1 MLVLATFVAIL
12 GQVPVRHAEAAG
24 AGIFELDAPEYFVQE
39 GAAVPVTI
47 LRTGGTTLTED
58 VTVTLELEGGTVN
71 EDYPA
76 STITQLATFA
86 KGSNPTQV
94 TVYFQTLNQA
104 RISHNTGEIQIFL
117 RSVSSGNIGTIDSA
131 PLTIY
136 GNGAPRVFTVT
147 PRSAEPGTTVTVTGV
162 NFITSGTT
170 QTCVYQI
177 FFQPELGG
185 TAPAPLSTFTVD
197 SREQA
202 PLYLASE

>member
-1 MLVLATFVAIL
+1 MVAFAVLVAIV
-12 GQVPVRHAEAAG
+12 GQVPVRRAEAAG
-24 AGIFELDAPEYFVQE
+24 AGVFSLDAPEYFVQE

-76 STITQLATFA
+76 STITQLATFV
-86 KGSNPTQV
+86 KGSNPSQV

-117 RSVSSGNIGTIDSA
+117 RSVSSGTIGTIDSA

-136 GNGAPRVFTVT
+136 GNGAPRVFTVS
-147 PRSAEPGTTVTVTGV
+147 PRSGELAPTSRVTGV
-162 NFITSGTT
+162 NFTTSGTT
-170 QTCVYQI
+170 TSAVKLVD
-177 FFQPELGG
+177 FW
-185 TAPAPLSTFTVD
+185 PASGNQEISHTTVFAINTPNRIR
-197 SREQA
+197 S
-202 PLYLASE
+202 L